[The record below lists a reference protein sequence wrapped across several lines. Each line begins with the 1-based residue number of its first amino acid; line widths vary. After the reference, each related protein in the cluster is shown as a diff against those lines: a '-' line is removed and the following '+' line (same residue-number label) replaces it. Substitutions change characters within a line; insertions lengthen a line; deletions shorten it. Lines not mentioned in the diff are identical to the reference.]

1 MDFSESES
9 EASYQE
15 SLDDIIGPDEGRWAN
30 VGSSVDQMISDE
42 EAQAQRFGPPTTDS
56 EAQASIEAMTA
67 WLEVRRQQME
77 EESGFANQFADSWEN
92 ATSRTSAGAMA
103 AAGMQNL
110 LRGAVTQAANA
121 IVGSSKVTVKAVS
134 EMVKGVAL
142 SVGIEATI
150 LGLIELGHMIAAIA
164 SSWGMSP
171 EVELH
176 AAAVAQYAIT
186 AAAAFAVAGAASAV
200 SSASKGS
207 SSASPT
213 GTRTGQGQYG
223 SPGYQDVSGG
233 GGNQNITIVLE
244 GDAEGIFRV
253 VRKENQRQSYS
264 GSGAFAEQA
273 A

>member
-1 MDFSESES
+1 M
-9 EASYQE
+9 
-15 SLDDIIGPDEGRWAN
+15 
-30 VGSSVDQMISDE
+30 
-42 EAQAQRFGPPTTDS
+42 
-56 EAQASIEAMTA
+56 
-67 WLEVRRQQME
+67 QME
-77 EESGFANQFADSWEN
+77 EEVGFAEMFADSWEN

-121 IVGSSKVTVKAVS
+121 IVGSSKVTVKAVA

-233 GGNQNITIVLE
+233 GGSQNITIVLE